1 MRCHACAPHSR
12 CVPLSPIL
20 HGRILASFHRI
31 PPSRAQIPIYQ
42 RRSVLNGMVCE
53 SYASNIRHPESP
65 NPTSARFSR
74 ARRTKRQSD
83 LGYYNLFKKKM
94 LVFPPL
100 REGGDVSTRTKIQ
113 TGDLLPLPVASHP
126 LLIRPIVPIDPRTPV
141 QTMIQADAIS
151 SLPSLVRFRRLS
163 LFFPFFVDSHFLS
176 SGCSW
181 NPPTEPLFIYICS
194 SGRRSVSANRVITPH
209 SSLWYL

>member
-1 MRCHACAPHSR
+1 MRFHACAPHSR

-53 SYASNIRHPESP
+53 SYASKIRHPESP

-151 SLPSLVRFRRLS
+151 SLPSLVRFRLS
-163 LFFPFFVDSHFLS
+163 LFSLFLWILIFFLRAVVGTRPPSHFLFIS
-176 SGCSW
+176 A
-181 NPPTEPLFIYICS
+181 PPDDDLYQPT
-194 SGRRSVSANRVITPH
+194 G
-209 SSLWYL
+209 